1 MLRKKS
7 KFILS
12 FNYCRGGVDL
22 SKLDDDTKREITGKR
37 FVCDRHTGKMKEVDA
52 YDRPDGAKKKVDS
65 DKVRAMLSSN
75 VEQSIIPA
83 DISKQINILKV

>member
-1 MLRKKS
+1 MKRKS
-7 KFILS
+7 NFFALS
-12 FNYCRGGVDL
+12 NYFRGGVDL
-22 SKLDDDTKREITGKR
+22 SKLDDDTRREITGKR
-37 FVCDRHTGKMKEVDA
+37 LVCDRHTGKMKEVDA

-83 DISKQINILKV
+83 DISKHISILNL

>member
-1 MLRKKS
+1 
-7 KFILS
+7 
-12 FNYCRGGVDL
+12 
-22 SKLDDDTKREITGKR
+22 
-37 FVCDRHTGKMKEVDA
+37 MKEVDA

-83 DISKQINILKV
+83 DISKPINILNV

>member
-1 MLRKKS
+1 MKRKS
-7 KFILS
+7 NFFALS
-12 FNYCRGGVDL
+12 NIFRGGVDL
-22 SKLDDDTKREITGKR
+22 SKLDDDTRREITGKR
-37 FVCDRHTGKMKEVDA
+37 LVCDRHTGKMKEVDA

-83 DISKQINILKV
+83 DISKHISILNL

>member
-1 MLRKKS
+1 LKRKS
-7 KFILS
+7 NFFALS
-12 FNYCRGGVDL
+12 NIFRGGVDL
-22 SKLDDDTKREITGKR
+22 SKLDDDTRREITGKR
-37 FVCDRHTGKMKEVDA
+37 LVCDRHTGKMKEVDA

-83 DISKQINILKV
+83 DISKHISILNL

>member
-1 MLRKKS
+1 
-7 KFILS
+7 
-12 FNYCRGGVDL
+12 
-22 SKLDDDTKREITGKR
+22 
-37 FVCDRHTGKMKEVDA
+37 MKEVDA

-83 DISKQINILKV
+83 DISKHINILKV

>member
-1 MLRKKS
+1 MKRKS
-7 KFILS
+7 NFFALS
-12 FNYCRGGVDL
+12 NFFRGGVDL
-22 SKLDDDTKREITGKR
+22 SKLDDDTRREITGKR
-37 FVCDRHTGKMKEVDA
+37 LVCDRHTGKMKEVDA

-83 DISKQINILKV
+83 DISKHISILNL

>member
-1 MLRKKS
+1 MRKKS
-7 KFILS
+7 KLTIPS
-12 FNYCRGGVDL
+12 NYCRGGVDL

-83 DISKQINILKV
+83 DISKQIKIIKV